1 MKATTQPDPKPPRMM
16 TTEERTA
23 LSKRIADA
31 ATTTPF
37 SHEDWVLT
45 ADERQ
50 RVAAGDVTPA
60 LQAKARRDDLL
71 AEMLEAVSAVPD
83 SEL

>member
-1 MKATTQPDPKPPRMM
+1 MSINLKESLESPRMM
-16 TTEERTA
+16 TPEQRAA

-31 ATTTPF
+31 ATETPF

-45 ADERQ
+45 KAEEQSIAD
-50 RVAAGDVTPA
+50 GNVTPA
-60 LQAKARRDDLL
+60 LSAKARRNELL
-71 AEMLEAVSAVPD
+71 SEMLVAVATVPD